1 MALRFSN
8 GRSLY
13 DVTKVETISGRHLEV
28 IGGVT
33 YTDVTRD
40 SFGRQRVATPYTL
53 FDSKYRYYENADYTT
68 TSGTGGSKSFN
79 ADASLVELTTNTT
92 SGS

>member
-13 DVTKVETISGRHLEV
+13 DVTKVETISGRPLEV

-40 SFGRQRVATPYTL
+40 SFGRQRVAAPR
-53 FDSKYRYYENADYTT
+53 S
-68 TSGTGGSKSFN
+68 
-79 ADASLVELTTNTT
+79 
-92 SGS
+92 